1 MTYCSESVW
10 KGLNYFICDLALTL
24 DINGCSLQVVFHSLS
39 GMKDRQSFLT
49 SSFLKHATMSHIL
62 YGKSI
67 KFIILMLMRLT
78 ASIAQDLVTSA
89 AVFVD

>member
-1 MTYCSESVW
+1 MTNCSESVW

-24 DINGCSLQVVFHSLS
+24 DIMGCSLQVVFHILS
-39 GMKDRQSFLT
+39 GMKDRQSLLT
-49 SSFLKHATMSHIL
+49 SSFLKHTTMSHVLYSQSIIL
-62 YGKSI
+62 
-67 KFIILMLMRLT
+67 IILMLMRLT